1 MNKAFNCVICGVG
14 GQGNVL
20 ASRLIAHVLMQR
32 GQHVKTAETIGMAQR
47 GGSVASHVRGSALCE
62 GGPCGSGSYQGSSN
76 ESGSCEGN
84 SCGDNSCA
92 GSPYADNSYA
102 GSIFIG
108 APYSPLVPKAAA
120 NLLIAFEPAEALR
133 CFDYLAPDGK
143 VLVNTQAIQPTSA
156 ALSGINYGGK
166 KELDCLRSLVQK
178 YASTQKG
185 DGARLIEVDGEL
197 LCRKAGSQ
205 RVLNIIMLAAA
216 CKHKLLPFG
225 REELESA
232 VCSLVKK
239 RFHELNLHAIDIVFS
254 A

>member
-62 GGPCGSGSYQGSSN
+62 GAPCGSGSYQGSTN
-76 ESGSCEGN
+76 GSGSCEDN
-84 SCGDNSCA
+84 PCG
-92 GSPYADNSYA
+92 DNSYA
-102 GSIFIG
+102 GSSFTG
-108 APYSPLVPKAAA
+108 TPYSPLVPKAAA

-133 CFDYLAPDGK
+133 CFDYLAPGGK

-156 ALSGINYGGK
+156 ALSGISYDGK

-178 YASTQKG
+178 HASTQKS
-185 DGARLIEVDGEL
+185 DAARLIEVDGEL

-216 CKHKLLPFG
+216 CKHKLLPLG